1 MPKKAR
7 FGVLRRLLRA
17 IWRARITRG
26 LVRIFGGVVLLILVL
41 LLIFRFVPPPI
52 NLYQASE
59 WIRLGSIKRD
69 WVRLSS
75 LPAHIPLSALAA
87 EDAEFCA
94 HWGFD
99 FAAIRAALADGA
111 SRGGSTISQ
120 QTAKNVF
127 LWQDRSWIR
136 KGLEAGFTPL
146 IEVVWGKRRIVEV
159 YLNIAEF
166 DEGVFGIEAAARHH
180 FGVPAAALSPDQ
192 SARLMAVLPNPKGRS
207 AVRPGRFTQRQSRR
221 IASGAVTLARD
232 GRGACV
238 MTDGSSSK

>member
-1 MPKKAR
+1 MPKKR
-7 FGVLRRLLRA
+7 RLRLFRRLLRA
-17 IWRARITRG
+17 IWRSRITRW
-26 LVRIFGGVVLLILVL
+26 LARICGGAVITILVL
-41 LLIFRFVPPPI
+41 LVILRFVPPPM
-52 NLYQASE
+52 NVYQASE

-69 WVRLSS
+69 WVSLRS
-75 LPAHIPLSALAA
+75 LPAHVPLSALAA
-87 EDAEFCA
+87 EDAKFCT

-99 FAAIRAALADGA
+99 LGAIRAALADGA
-111 SRGGSTISQ
+111 TRGGSTISQ

-127 LWQDRSWIR
+127 LWQDRSWVR

-146 IEVVWGKRRIVEV
+146 IEVAWGKRRIVEV

-166 DEGVFGIEAAARHH
+166 DEGVFGIEAAAKHH
-180 FGVPAAALSPDQ
+180 FGVPAAALSPTQ

-221 IASGAVTLARD
+221 IASGAATLARD

-238 MTDGSSSK
+238 LADPVSAS